1 MHADLSDEDR
11 IDWLRLSR
19 SENVGPVAFRRLL
32 GRFGSASAALA
43 ALPDLARSGGLRRPI
58 AVAPHAA
65 AEAELAALDRLGGR
79 LLALPDA
86 DYPAPLRE
94 ISDAPPVLCAL
105 GRGELLRRDA
115 VAIVGA
121 RNASVH
127 GGRFAQRLA
136 ADLAASGLVV
146 VSGFARGID
155 AAAHAGAG
163 AANTVAVMA
172 GGADVIYPRE
182 NRKLWEAIRA
192 EGCIV
197 SEMPPGTEPQARH
210 FPRRNRIVS
219 GLARGVVVVEA
230 TPRSGSLITARLAG
244 EQGREVMAVPG
255 FPADPRSGG
264 TNALIKDGATLVETA
279 DDVIAAIAPQ
289 RIPVQGSLPGFADA
303 DAAFIPARLA
313 SAPDSAAERRERLLE
328 SLTSAPLPVDV
339 ALRECQLSAAEGAIA
354 LLELELAGRIE
365 RLAGQMI
372 ARIPG

>member
-1 MHADLSDEDR
+1 MTTLTDEDR

-32 GRFGSASAALA
+32 ARFGSAGTALA

-58 AVAPHAA
+58 AVAARA
-65 AEAELAALDRLGGR
+65 EAEAELAALHRLGGR
-79 LLALPDA
+79 LLASPDA
-86 DYPAPLRE
+86 DYPERLRE
-94 ISDAPPVLCAL
+94 IADAPPVLTVL
-105 GRGELLRRDA
+105 GDAGLLRHPA

-136 ADLAASGLVV
+136 AELAAAGVVV
-146 VSGFARGID
+146 VSGFARGVD

-163 AANTVAVMA
+163 ASRTVAVMA

-219 GLARGVVVVEA
+219 GLAQGVVVVEA

-279 DDVIAAIAPQ
+279 DDVIAAIAPR
-289 RIPVQGSLPGFADA
+289 RIPLQGSLPGFNEAE
-303 DAAFIPARLA
+303 IEILPTRLA
-313 SAPDSAAERRERLLE
+313 GPRESAEERRERLLE

-339 ALRECQLSAAEGAIA
+339 ALRECQLSAAEGAVA

>member
-43 ALPDLARSGGLRRPI
+43 ALPDLARSGGLRRAI
-58 AVAPHAA
+58 AVAPRAA

-182 NRKLWEAIRA
+182 NRKLWDAIRA
-192 EGCIV
+192 DGCIV

-279 DDVIAAIAPQ
+279 EDVIAAIAPQ

-303 DAAFIPARLA
+303 DAAFIPTRLA
-313 SAPDSAAERRERLLE
+313 STPDSAAERRERLLE